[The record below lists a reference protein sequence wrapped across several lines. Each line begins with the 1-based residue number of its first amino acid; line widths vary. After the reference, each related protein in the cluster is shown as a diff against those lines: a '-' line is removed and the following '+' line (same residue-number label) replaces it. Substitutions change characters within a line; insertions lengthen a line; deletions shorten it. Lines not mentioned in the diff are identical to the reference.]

1 MTARKS
7 RNKRIDLRLK
17 GVGRLRV
24 SAGTN
29 QRREYERRKQV
40 LRDLH
45 GDGRLDVLCAL
56 RDGKISMVEVL
67 ASSRE
72 TGVRSLDAIV
82 LHRPLWPAVD
92 DAMKDMDIAA
102 ETRLRYTGSLKK
114 LRECGV
120 IAAKAK
126 VRDLESVRWPDVRPH
141 FAGPSDWNNLRRTL
155 SVVLSAI
162 LGDKMHPYRRQVVTQ
177 LAWEQEREVT
187 PDIDVPTF
195 WSVVERLP
203 VWARDPVTLLAL
215 TGVRV
220 GEYIY
225 ADERDL
231 RAVTL
236 EWVVRGKGRRTRTVS
251 VAAEAWPL
259 LCAAVPAR
267 YAPPPLPGQR
277 NSATRRYQ
285 LLQGAWATATKA
297 AGVSCTLHGLR
308 HLNAQLAS
316 DLGKSDGA
324 IADGHGHADAKTT
337 RRYTKRT
344 SRRDVAEGT
353 AAVILRR
360 A

>member
-1 MTARKS
+1 MTARKL
-7 RNKRIDLRLK
+7 RNRRIDLRLK

-24 SAGTN
+24 SSGTN

-82 LHRPLWPAVD
+82 LHRAFWPAVD
-92 DAMKDMDIAA
+92 DAVAEMGIAA
-102 ETRLRYTGSLKK
+102 ETRLRYELSMRKLK
-114 LRECGV
+114 ECGV
-120 IAAKAK
+120 LSRTAK

-155 SVVLSAI
+155 SVVLSTI
-162 LGDKMHPYRRQVVTQ
+162 LGDKMHPYRRTVVTQ
-177 LAWEQEREVT
+177 LAWEKEREVA

-195 WSVVERLP
+195 WGVVERLP
-203 VWARDPVTLLAL
+203 VWARDPVTVLAL
-215 TGVRV
+215 TGVRI

-231 RAVTL
+231 RAVSL
-236 EWVVRGKGRRTRTVS
+236 EWVVRGKSGTRTVS

-267 YAPPPLPGQR
+267 YAPAPLPGQR

-285 LLQGAWATATKA
+285 LLQGAWAAATKS

>member
-24 SAGTN
+24 SSGTN

-56 RDGKISMVEVL
+56 RDGKVSMVEVL

-82 LHRPLWPAVD
+82 LHRPFWPAVD
-92 DAMKDMDIAA
+92 DAIRDMDIAA
-102 ETRLRYTGSLKK
+102 ETRLRYTLSMRK
-114 LRECGV
+114 LRECGAV
-120 IAAKAK
+120 GPKAK
-126 VRDLESVRWPDVRPH
+126 VRDLEAVRWLDVRPH
-141 FAGPSDWNNLRRTL
+141 FAGPSDWNNLRRVL

-162 LGDKMHPYRRQVVTQ
+162 LGDKMHPYRRAVVTQ
-177 LAWEQEREVT
+177 LPWETEREVT

-195 WSVVERLP
+195 WRVVERLP
-203 VWARDPVTLLAL
+203 LWARDPVTVLAL
-215 TGVRV
+215 TGVRI
-220 GEYIY
+220 GEYIH

-236 EWVVRGKGRRTRTVS
+236 EWVVRGKTGTRTVS
-251 VAAEAWPL
+251 IAAEAWPL
-259 LCAAVPAR
+259 VCAAVPAR
-267 YAPPPLPGQR
+267 YAPAPLPNQR

-285 LLQGAWATATKA
+285 LLQGAWKA
-297 AGVSCTLHGLR
+297 ATDAEGVECTLHGLR
-308 HLNAQLAS
+308 HMQGQLAS
-316 DLGKSDGA
+316 TMGKTDGA
-324 IADGHGHADAKTT
+324 IADQLGHADAKTT
-337 RRYTKRT
+337 RRYTRRT
-344 SRRDVAEGT
+344 SRRDVADAT
-353 AAVILRR
+353 AAVILKR